1 MSSERTKK
9 MVLCALFTALIIAGT
24 FIRIPIPVVPFTLQ
38 SLFTMLA
45 GLLLGG
51 KWGLTSVLIYIGLG
65 LAGVPVF
72 TQGGGIGYVLQPSF
86 GYLIGY
92 AIGTFVA
99 GTISEKRENPSY
111 KRLFAASISGLFFVY
126 FIGTIYFIL
135 ISRLY
140 LNDSISI
147 GALLVSCVL
156 LPAPKDLAI
165 NVLVVILAK
174 RLLPLIKDPRSIIKL
189 TYAEKLKKKVLK
201 GYSVSKE
208 DALRLYDEPLE
219 KLTSCA
225 DEIRRTLCGNRFDA
239 CTIINGKCG
248 KCSENCRFCAQSA
261 HNATGIDE
269 YPLLSADEIA
279 AAAKRNA
286 DLGVL
291 RFSIVTSGKKLSD
304 KEVDDACA
312 AVAKIK
318 EITDI
323 SVCGSFGLLGKEQF
337 EKLKAAGVE
346 RIHNNLETSRGF
358 FPSVCTTHG
367 YDDKIAAIKAAQ
379 SAGLDVCS
387 GGIMGLGETPEDR
400 IDMALE
406 LRGLGVKSVPIN
418 VLNPIA
424 GTPFADNER
433 LTDDEVRRIVAVYRF
448 ILPDASIRLAGGRG
462 LLSDKGKSCFSSG
475 ANAAISGD
483 MLTTAGITV
492 AADFEM
498 LKELGFEVKKD

>member
-1 MSSERTKK
+1 MASERTKK
-9 MVLCALFTALIIAGT
+9 LVLCALFTALIIAGT
-24 FIRIPIPVVPFTLQ
+24 FIRIPVPVVPFTLQ
-38 SLFTMLA
+38 SQFTMLA

-51 KWGLTSVLIYIGLG
+51 KWGGAAFLIYLGLG

-99 GTISEKRENPSY
+99 GTIAERRENPSY
-111 KRLFAASISGLFFVY
+111 KRLFAASLAGLLIVY
-126 FIGTIYFIL
+126 VVGTIYFIL

-140 LNDSISI
+140 LNSDI
-147 GALLVSCVL
+147 GVGTLFISCVL
-156 LPAPKDLAI
+156 LPAPKDLAM

-174 RLLPLIKDPRSIIKL
+174 RLLPLIKDPKGFIKL
-189 TYAEKLKKKVLK
+189 SYAEKLKRKVLK
-201 GYSVSKE
+201 GYAVTKE
-208 DALRLYDEPLE
+208 DALRLYGEPLD
-219 KLTSCA
+219 KLTSSA
-225 DEIRRTLCGNRFDA
+225 DEIRKHFCGNRFDM

-261 HNATGIDE
+261 HNATGIAE
-269 YPLLSADEIA
+269 YPLLSADEIVE
-279 AAAKRNA
+279 AAKQNA
-286 DLGVL
+286 EQGVL
-291 RFSIVTSGKKLSD
+291 RFSIVTSGKRLGG
-304 KEVDDACA
+304 KEVDDMCA

-318 EITDI
+318 EETDI
-323 SVCGSFGLLGKEQF
+323 SVCASFGLLDKAQF

-346 RIHNNLETSRGF
+346 RIHNNLEASRRY

-379 SAGLDVCS
+379 AAGLEVCS

-400 IDMALE
+400 IDMAME
-406 LRGLGVKSVPIN
+406 LRELGIKSVPVN
-418 VLNPIA
+418 VLNPIP
-424 GTPFADNER
+424 GTPFADNEK

-448 ILPDASIRLAGGRG
+448 ILPDVAIRLAGGRG
-462 LLSDKGKSCFSSG
+462 LLTDKGKSCFSSG

-483 MLTTAGITV
+483 MLTTSGITV
-492 AADFEM
+492 TTDLEI
-498 LKELGFEVKKD
+498 LKELQYEVKKD